1 MFSMLRASLAVAV
14 LALAL
19 SPSAGAETIQITID
33 NLEYSPGKVE
43 ARVGDTVEWVNHD
56 PFDHTATAKGAFDVT
71 IPAKGRGRLVV
82 KKAQSV
88 DYTCRF
94 HPNMHGTLVVREK

>member
-1 MFSMLRASLAVAV
+1 MSSMLRASV
-14 LALAL
+14 ALAFAL
-19 SPSAGAETIQITID
+19 AFCRSAGAETIQVTID
-33 NLEYSPGKVE
+33 NLEYSPAKVE

-56 PFDHTATAKGAFDVT
+56 PFDHTATAKGAFDVA

>member
-1 MFSMLRASLAVAV
+1 MLRASLAVAV

>member
-1 MFSMLRASLAVAV
+1 
-14 LALAL
+14 
-19 SPSAGAETIQITID
+19 
-33 NLEYSPGKVE
+33 
-43 ARVGDTVEWVNHD
+43 VNHD